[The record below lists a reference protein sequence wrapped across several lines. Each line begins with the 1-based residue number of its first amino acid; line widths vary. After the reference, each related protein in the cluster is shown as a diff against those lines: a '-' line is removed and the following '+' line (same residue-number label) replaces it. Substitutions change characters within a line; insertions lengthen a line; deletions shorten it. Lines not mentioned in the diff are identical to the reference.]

1 MSFIPQYEALGN
13 KPQKICSYS
22 PEPPTDHR
30 SQVFKL
36 KSCTR
41 PLIIGI
47 RRTQLYSRT
56 SINGHLSTTGTS
68 LHRRHQFPSSLENC
82 SYFSILTTTISPQ
95 WVVNS
100 VPREAVVERFD
111 RSKFEGK
118 KLELMLLS
126 ALIIEGVCLK
136 WRPLKTGLTE

>member
-1 MSFIPQYEALGN
+1 MQI
-13 KPQKICSYS
+13 
-22 PEPPTDHR
+22 
-30 SQVFKL
+30 KL
-36 KSCTR
+36 
-41 PLIIGI
+41 LL
-47 RRTQLYSRT
+47 LYC
-56 SINGHLSTTGTS
+56 IVTGTS
-68 LHRRHQFPSSLENC
+68 LHRRHQFPSSLENS